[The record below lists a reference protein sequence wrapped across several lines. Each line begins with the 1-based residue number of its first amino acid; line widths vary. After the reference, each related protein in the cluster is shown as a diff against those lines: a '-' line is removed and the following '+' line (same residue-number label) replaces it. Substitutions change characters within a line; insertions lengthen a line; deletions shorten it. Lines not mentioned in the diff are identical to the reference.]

1 MLSTCTERCW
11 LISTC
16 EIGCARGTSANMYLV
31 YYTQSYRYYLEVEPG
46 PVARWGWHIDKNQYL
61 DFGFRDKK
69 DQGDYASVTWGSA
82 WTDNYANV
90 GIGFA

>member
-16 EIGCARGTSANMYLV
+16 EIGLARGMSANMYLV
-31 YYTQSYRYYLEVEPG
+31 NYTQSYQYFLEVEPG
-46 PVARWGWHIDKNQYL
+46 PVARWGWHNDKNQSL

-69 DQGDYASVTWGSA
+69 DQGDYASVTWGQY